1 MDQLDREIVTLLMDH
16 GRLSHEEIGQRIN
29 LSRPAVHERIKRL
42 EQKGII
48 TGYNAVVDWTSLG
61 YPITAFIWVSS
72 NARSDDKAQALMQQK
87 ILDVVI
93 ESCHSVTGE
102 WCLYLY
108 VHVTSPLAL
117 KNFIDSLYKIEGVQ
131 NTMTILSLAE
141 YHHQPN

>member
-1 MDQLDREIVTLLMDH
+1 MDQLDREIVTLLMDY

-29 LSRPAVHERIKRL
+29 LSRPAVHERIKRM

-48 TGYNAVVDWTSLG
+48 VGYQASVDWASLG
-61 YPITAFIWVSS
+61 YPITAFVWVSS
-72 NARSDDKAQALMQQK
+72 NARSDDKAQSLMQQK
-87 ILDVVI
+87 IPETII

-102 WCLYLY
+102 WSIYLH
-108 VHVTSPLAL
+108 VHVTAPLAL

-141 YHHQPN
+141 YHHQPF